1 MASYIVTAAMVTALS
16 ENNRVVYLYKG
27 DLVPE
32 GLAKESIEHLKG
44 LGFVKAGSEPVGTIL
59 PVDPPVLPADK
70 RK

>member
-1 MASYIVTAAMVTALS
+1 MAGLIVTAPMVTAKTS
-16 ENNRVVYLYKG
+16 NDRIVTLYWG

-32 GLAKESIEHLKG
+32 GLAKESIEHLKE

-59 PVDPPVLPADK
+59 PVDQPVLPADK